1 MDEKKIKVVFEDETL
16 MVVDKPP
23 FLVTT
28 KERKGETGTLEDWLS
43 ENRKIKLPRCG
54 IVHRLDKGTSGLVIV
69 AKTESALVN
78 LKEQFKKR
86 SVKKHY
92 WAMVGGD
99 LPLGGQI
106 DMPIGRSKYGF
117 SKFAVTTDGKRAETW
132 FKVISKY
139 RYKNKI
145 YSFLEIELKTGR
157 THQIRVHM
165 NYLKWPLIGDKL
177 YGGEEVEGL
186 ERPFLHAFEI
196 SFLHP
201 VTNQIVKLFSE
212 LPADLEN
219 IKSGY
224 EKP

>member
-1 MDEKKIKVVFEDETL
+1 
-16 MVVDKPP
+16 
-23 FLVTT
+23 
-28 KERKGETGTLEDWLS
+28 
-43 ENRKIKLPRCG
+43 
-54 IVHRLDKGTSGLVIV
+54 V